1 MSYKHCEAEAIEFW
15 RNFCKAFFVGGSA
28 SVIFFTTIY
37 LFDKSIEHGGD
48 IVDLFSLLEK
58 FEENRKSSHE
68 LKK

>member
-15 RNFCKAFFVGGSA
+15 RKFCKAFFVGGSA

-48 IVDLFSLLEK
+48 IVDLFHDLK
-58 FEENRKSSHE
+58 N
-68 LKK
+68 LKKIVNLHMN